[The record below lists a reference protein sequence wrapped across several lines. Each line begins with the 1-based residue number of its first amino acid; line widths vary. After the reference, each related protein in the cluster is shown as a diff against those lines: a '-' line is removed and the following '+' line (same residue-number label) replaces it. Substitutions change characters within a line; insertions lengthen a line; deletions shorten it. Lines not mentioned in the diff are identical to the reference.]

1 MHKKKASQLI
11 QSLDIPNVITT
22 SPPHSTQLIGLK
34 LKKKFKSALHWIVDF
49 RDPWTD
55 IYDYSLLNHSWFS
68 KTVDAY
74 YEKNVLEKSDATIT
88 VGSLFKQSFM
98 SKTNRIE
105 EQKISIITNGY
116 DPDDFQLIQKKKSSK
131 FIIAYVGTISDY
143 YQPEVFFT
151 SLSEIMQKYKD
162 IHIQFK
168 LIGIV
173 SECLRYKIQQLL
185 GDSAIFLDPVSHEQ
199 AIQYMVD
206 SDLLVLITQGDKGTI
221 PGKTFEYLASGN
233 RIIGIGKGD
242 SADIISQCN
251 AGASFDREEASAI
264 VQFLDNTIQDFINKQ
279 PIKSNREEILQ
290 WSRAYQAKQV
300 FDLCIE

>member
-1 MHKKKASQLI
+1 
-11 QSLDIPNVITT
+11 
-22 SPPHSTQLIGLK
+22 
-34 LKKKFKSALHWIVDF
+34 
-49 RDPWTD
+49 
-55 IYDYSLLNHSWFS
+55 
-68 KTVDAY
+68 
-74 YEKNVLEKSDATIT
+74 
-88 VGSLFKQSFM
+88 
-98 SKTNRIE
+98 
-105 EQKISIITNGY
+105 
-116 DPDDFQLIQKKKSSK
+116 
-131 FIIAYVGTISDY
+131 
-143 YQPEVFFT
+143 
-151 SLSEIMQKYKD
+151 
-162 IHIQFK
+162 
-168 LIGIV
+168 
-173 SECLRYKIQQLL
+173 L